1 MSTQHG
7 CPPAPSQP
15 AWSGAIRALYSSY
28 VSAASSMAGQA
39 SSTHQPRSWSKLS
52 ACRNMSCIDVTASTF
67 QPEMSSLKSSS
78 FSKRCD
84 MSVTW
89 DVSHRPMGATPYIC
103 SKTSRWWR

>member
-7 CPPAPSQP
+7 WPLAPLQP
-15 AWSGAIRALYSSY
+15 ACSGAIRALYSSY
-28 VSAASSMAGQA
+28 VSFSSSMAGQA
-39 SSTHQPRSWSKLS
+39 SSMHQPRSWSKLS
-52 ACRNMSCIDVTASTF
+52 ACKNMSCIDVTASTF

-89 DVSHRPMGATPYIC
+89 DVSHWPMGDAPYVC
-103 SKTSRWWR
+103 TKTS